1 MTGSRAVDINGGE
14 DEDEALRI
22 AIALSLG
29 KEPEPPSSPRGRP
42 GTDQVIDLTH
52 DDDGHAGDSGKGS
65 AGEGDDDV
73 VILAHGDVGR
83 SGPRQKDET
92 ATATAS
98 TAQQTTSVSVFSALG
113 LDRRKMEEE
122 RLARLSKRKAS
133 SQVGDDGQPAAR
145 PAQRPRIADGEKGEV
160 ASLEGRKLTGHGS
173 SSPSSRPDL
182 PLNPSRSSAS
192 AGLPFPRG
200 VVKKT
205 WAYGQPRRGD
215 DIKIEEVLQKQHLQ
229 LAVLSSYQWD
239 EEWMLSKIDIARTKL
254 ILVAFAADEAQKEEM
269 RSNVPRDRIR
279 FCFPPMHGIG
289 SMHSKLMLLKYEN
302 YLRIVVPTG
311 NLMSFDWGE
320 TGTMENMV
328 FILDLPKFETA
339 EGREA
344 QKLNRFADQLFYFLR
359 AQGLDEK
366 LVDSLRNYDFTE
378 AGRYEFV
385 HTIPGSHTGDDA
397 LRTGYCGLG
406 QSVNAL
412 VGTRSEPVELD
423 LVCAS
428 LGAVNYGLL
437 TSLYYACLGDPLREY
452 EERASGSQRNR
463 DAFTSRAISLVKEHM
478 RIFFPSRET
487 VLRSKG
493 GKDGAGT
500 ICLLSKWWQA
510 PTFPRELVRD
520 CKSVR
525 PGVLMHTKALYV
537 RPCSP
542 TAQQS
547 GRCFAY
553 VGSANLSESAW
564 GRLSRDRASGKPKLT
579 CRNWECG
586 VLLCTD
592 RTVEGSSGAGSDNLG
607 VFDGCLP
614 VPMEWPGRAISEEG
628 GEGMTAK
635 DKDARTPWFYAEG

>member
-1 MTGSRAVDINGGE
+1 MTGSRAIDINGGE

-42 GTDQVIDLTH
+42 GTDQVIDLTQE
-52 DDDGHAGDSGKGS
+52 DDGHAGDSGKGS
-65 AGEGDDDV
+65 AGEGNDDV

-92 ATATAS
+92 ATAS
-98 TAQQTTSVSVFSALG
+98 TAQQTTPVSVFSALG
-113 LDRRKMEEE
+113 LDRGKMEEE

-145 PAQRPRIADGEKGEV
+145 PAQRPRIADEEKGEE
-160 ASLEGRKLTGHGS
+160 ASLEGRKSTGHGS

-182 PLNPSRSSAS
+182 PPNPSRSSAS
-192 AGLPFPRG
+192 PGLPFPRG
-200 VVKKT
+200 AVKKT

-239 EEWMLSKIDIARTKL
+239 EDWMLSKIDIARTKL

-289 SMHSKLMLLKYEN
+289 SMHSKLMLLKYEK

-320 TGTMENMV
+320 TGIMENMV

-339 EGREA
+339 EEREA

-437 TSLYYACLGDPLREY
+437 TALYYACLGDPLREY
-452 EERASGSQRNR
+452 EERTSGSQSKR
-463 DAFTSRAISLVKEHM
+463 DAFTSRAITLVKEHM
-478 RIFFPSRET
+478 RIFFPSLET

-525 PGVLMHTKALYV
+525 QGVLMHTKALYV

-542 TAQQS
+542 TAKQS

-592 RTVEGSSGAGSDNLG
+592 RTAEGSSGAGVDNLG
-607 VFDGCLP
+607 AFDGCVP
-614 VPMEWPGRAISEEG
+614 VPMEWPGRAISGEG
-628 GEGMTAK
+628 GEGVAAK
-635 DKDARTPWFYAEG
+635 DNDARTPWFYAEG

>member
-1 MTGSRAVDINGGE
+1 MADSRAIDINGGE

-29 KEPEPPSSPRGRP
+29 KEPEPPSPSRVGP
-42 GTDQVIDLTH
+42 GSDQVIDLTH
-52 DDDGHAGDSGKGS
+52 EDDGRA
-65 AGEGDDDV
+65 
-73 VILAHGDVGR
+73 
-83 SGPRQKDET
+83 GPRQKDET
-92 ATATAS
+92 AAA
-98 TAQQTTSVSVFSALG
+98 
-113 LDRRKMEEE
+113 
-122 RLARLSKRKAS
+122 RKAS
-133 SQVGDDGQPAAR
+133 SRAGGDGEPAAR
-145 PAQRPRIADGEKGEV
+145 PAQRPRMADEEKREA
-160 ASLEGRKLTGHGS
+160 ASLEAGESTGLGLGLGLGLGS
-173 SSPSSRPDL
+173 SDAPSSRPDL
-182 PLNPSRSSAS
+182 PPDPSRPSGST
-192 AGLPFPRG
+192 GLRLPFPRG

-239 EEWMLSKIDIARTKL
+239 EVWMLSKIDIARTKL

-279 FCFPPMHGIG
+279 FCFPPMHGFG
-289 SMHSKLMLLKYEN
+289 SMHSKLMLLKYEK

-328 FILDLPKFETA
+328 FILDLPRFETA
-339 EGREA
+339 EERVA

-385 HTIPGSHTGDDA
+385 HTIPGSHTGDNA

-406 QSVNAL
+406 QSVKAL
-412 VGTRSEPVELD
+412 VGARSEPVELD
-423 LVCAS
+423 VVCAS

-437 TSLYYACLGDPLREY
+437 TALYYACLGDPLREY
-452 EERASGSQRNR
+452 EERTSGNQSKR
-463 DAFTSRAISLVKEHM
+463 DEFTSRAVSLVKEHM

-520 CKSVR
+520 CRSVR
-525 PGVLMHTKALYV
+525 QGVLMHTKALYV

-542 TAQQS
+542 AAEHPA
-547 GRCFAY
+547 RCFAY

-564 GRLSRDRASGKPKLT
+564 GRLSRDRASGKLKLT

-592 RTVEGSSGAGSDNLG
+592 KTMRGNDEAGGDKLG
-607 VFDGCLP
+607 VFDGCVP
-614 VPMEWPGRAISEEG
+614 VPMEWPGRAICGDGRAGEE
-628 GEGMTAK
+628 AK
-635 DKDARTPWFYAEG
+635 DKDAGPPWFYAEG